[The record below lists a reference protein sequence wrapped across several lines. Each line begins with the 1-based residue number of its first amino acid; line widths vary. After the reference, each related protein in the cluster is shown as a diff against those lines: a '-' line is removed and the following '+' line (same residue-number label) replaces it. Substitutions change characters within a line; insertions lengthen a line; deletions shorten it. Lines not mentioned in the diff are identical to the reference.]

1 MHRSNDCHPP
11 TLFQN
16 DYSDATQLALL
27 NEFDK
32 ANVGFVKCVCPRWS
46 ERFPEAQRA

>member
-1 MHRSNDCHPP
+1 MPQQMIAIST
-11 TLFQN
+11 TLFQS

-32 ANVGFVKCVCPRWS
+32 AADCCAHAK
-46 ERFPEAQRA
+46 